1 MISCHLEFEY
11 NMNVQYIQWMD
22 EWMGFLNCPEA
33 VGTAHLVKTNVKD
46 CFQMQFDPDL
56 LSVRTLVKKNFKKMG
71 QSHFFFFESLHQSSQ
86 SSVAMLVVYMRN
98 EKR

>member
-56 LSVRTLVKKNFKKMG
+56 LSVRTLVKKKKKNG
-71 QSHFFFFESLHQSSQ
+71 TEPFFFF
-86 SSVAMLVVYMRN
+86 
-98 EKR
+98 

>member
-56 LSVRTLVKKNFKKMG
+56 LSVRTLIKKKKKKWDRAI
-71 QSHFFFFESLHQSSQ
+71 SFFLKAYIRVHK
-86 SSVAMLVVYMRN
+86 VL
-98 EKR
+98 